1 MEVMN
6 IEAMTISAPTPTT
19 LYLARHGET
28 EYNRLRV
35 MQGRRI
41 NASLNESGREQALAL
56 AERFEGIPLDV
67 IYSSSLSRAIQTAGA
82 VAERQK
88 RARSVR
94 CMTAFDE
101 MSWGRYE
108 GMAPCVELE
117 MMLERTIRSWSDGA
131 FDMRIEGGE
140 SILDVQ
146 SRAVNGLRRIIARH
160 SGERILL
167 VAHGRLIRVL
177 LASVLREYGL
187 ERMHEIGHGNTS
199 VNEIVFDDRG
209 CRAETMNCVRHLES
223 LAA

>member
-1 MEVMN
+1 MLPM
-6 IEAMTISAPTPTT
+6 SAPRTTT

-41 NASLNESGREQALAL
+41 NAALNEAGRGQALAL
-56 AERFEGIPLDV
+56 ADRFEGISLDV
-67 IYSSSLSRAIQTAGA
+67 IYASSLYRAIQTAGA
-82 VAERQK
+82 VAERQS
-88 RARSVR
+88 RARTVR
-94 CMTAFDE
+94 CMTSFDE

-108 GMAPCVELE
+108 GMAPCLELE
-117 MMLERTIRSWSDGA
+117 MMLERTFKAWNEGA
-131 FDMRIEGGE
+131 FDLQIGGGE

-146 SRAVNGLRRIIARH
+146 ARALNGLRRVIARH
-160 SGERILL
+160 SGQRILL

-177 LASVLREYGL
+177 LSSILPDFGL

-199 VNEIVFDDRG
+199 VNEIVFDAEG